1 MRKIVLISVAGA
13 AAVIPAAVAA
23 KAGDP
28 AGTAYSVGKCIVR
41 ADRAVAAALLREL
54 PLTGGETELA
64 PARLGAAAKCAAGQ
78 GATVST
84 TLLRGGLAQA
94 LLLKDFPR
102 FGVQP
107 EIAQSRFVRYDL
119 PIDGP
124 TAGVDAQTASMYRL
138 ADCVVRNQA
147 IKTEVLFRSSPGSSH
162 EGRVFEAM
170 APYVS
175 ACHGAGN
182 DLRIG
187 RAEFRSMMAQA
198 AYNVSVRYWT
208 GDLWSAK

>member
-1 MRKIVLISVAGA
+1 
-13 AAVIPAAVAA
+13 VAA
-23 KAGDP
+23 Q
-28 AGTAYSVGKCIVR
+28 
-41 ADRAVAAALLREL
+41 LLQEL
-54 PLTGGETELA
+54 PLGGGETDVSA
-64 PARLGAAAKCAAGQ
+64 VRLGSAAKCGAGQ
-78 GATVST
+78 GSVST

-94 LLLKDFPR
+94 LLLRDFPR

-107 EIAQSRFVRYDL
+107 EIAADRFVRFDL

-124 TAGVDAQTASMYRL
+124 TAGVDAQTATMYKL

-147 IKTEVLFRSSPGSSH
+147 IKTENLFRSSPGSSR
-162 EGRVFEAM
+162 EGRVLDAL

-175 ACHGAGN
+175 ACHGARG
-182 DLRIG
+182 DARIS
-187 RAEFRSMMAQA
+187 RSDFRSLMAQA